1 MNKLSQRGRIK
12 NLETETANMKRL
24 AQHNYL
30 WANHWQAET
39 EAAIRDAGF
48 LFVVAMG
55 AMLWLAGVMVAI
67 VWLNR

>member
-12 NLETETANMKRL
+12 NLEAETAKMKGI
-24 AQHNYL
+24 AQHNYR

-39 EAAIRDAGF
+39 EASIRDAGF

-55 AMLWLAGVMVAI
+55 AMIWIAGIMAALI
-67 VWLNR
+67 VLKA

>member
-12 NLETETANMKRL
+12 NLEAETAKMKGI
-24 AQHNYL
+24 AQHNYR

-39 EAAIRDAGF
+39 EAAIRDASF
-48 LFVVAMG
+48 LFVVSMG
-55 AMLWLAGVMVAI
+55 AMIWLAGVMVAI